1 MNKLDEN
8 IIMYIFEFTPNY
20 DVFNIIKLNKFYN
33 NLQNIDY
40 LYEKI
45 LYRYH
50 PATFNYYDNYCLICN
65 LKPLIFT
72 DFDLTFARCKHG

>member
-33 NLQNIDY
+33 NMKKNDY
-40 LYEKI
+40 LYKKI

-50 PATFNYYDNYCLICN
+50 PATFNHYDNYCLICN
-65 LKPLIFT
+65 LKPLFLT
-72 DFDLTFARCKHG
+72 DFNVTFSRCFHY

>member
-8 IIMYIFEFTPNY
+8 IIMNIFDFTQNY

-50 PATFNYYDNYCLICN
+50 LFERILVGGCGQYLGRTGTLFSLFI
-65 LKPLIFT
+65 
-72 DFDLTFARCKHG
+72 

>member
-8 IIMYIFEFTPNY
+8 IIMKICEFSPNY

-50 PATFNYYDNYCLICN
+50 PATFNCYDNYCSICN
-65 LKPLIFT
+65 LIPLFLT
-72 DFDLTFARCKHG
+72 DFNVTFLRCSHY